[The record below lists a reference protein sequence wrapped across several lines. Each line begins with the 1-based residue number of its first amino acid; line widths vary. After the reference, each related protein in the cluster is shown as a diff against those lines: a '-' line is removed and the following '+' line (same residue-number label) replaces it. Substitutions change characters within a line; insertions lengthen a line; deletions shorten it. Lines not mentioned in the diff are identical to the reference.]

1 MTNTINPPDTEKKA
15 PPKNASNA
23 NKMLPSGKS
32 LMFLSVLTIG
42 AIVGGLLWWLHVSQF
57 EQTDDAMLEGH
68 VHPVSAKVG
77 GTVEQ
82 VFVDDNAQVQQGQLL
97 AVIDPKD
104 YKVALSQAEHNLENA
119 KAQAKTA
126 FNNIAYTERQANSQ
140 VTQAQGTITASESGI
155 IQARQTVS
163 EAASSVSQA
172 RHMLQEQ
179 ETNYQKALSDYNR
192 YKAVD
197 PEAISALQLDTAA
210 TTLKNAQAARD
221 AAKASLAQ
229 AQARMAQTQSSVKSS
244 ISKLTQS
251 KGVVQSAQAQA
262 LQVDVVKSQYE
273 SARAAVDVAED
284 AVRQAKLNLSYT
296 RVVAPANGRI
306 GKKTLEIGQRVQAGE
321 PLMSVVNPQVWVV
334 ANYKETQLERMRP
347 GQPVD
352 VHIDAFP
359 NHHFTG
365 HVNSFSPAS
374 GAQFALLPPENAT
387 GNFTKIVQRIPVK
400 ILLDAKTLEGYEDLL
415 VPGMST
421 LVSVKVSEPGNR
433 QLAERK
439 KADTQPAEK
448 EGKADVN

>member
-1 MTNTINPPDTEKKA
+1 MTQTTIPPETQAKK
-15 PPKNASNA
+15 KSKVSSAS
-23 NKMLPSGKS
+23 KMLPSGKS
-32 LMFLSVLTIG
+32 MIILIGLSAVAILGG
-42 AIVGGLLWWLHVSQF
+42 ALWWLHVSQY

-68 VHPVSAKVG
+68 VHPISAKVG
-77 GTVEQ
+77 GTIEQ
-82 VFVDDNAQVQQGQLL
+82 VLVEDNAQVQQGQLL

-163 EAASSVSQA
+163 EADSAVRQA
-172 RHMLQEQ
+172 QHILQEQ
-179 ETNYQKALSDYNR
+179 EANYLKALSDYNR

-229 AQARMAQTQSSVKSS
+229 TQARLAQTRSSVKSS

-296 RVVAPANGRI
+296 QIVAPASGRI
-306 GKKTLEIGQRVQAGE
+306 GKKTLEVGQRVQAGE

-352 VHIDAFP
+352 VHVDAFP
-359 NHHFTG
+359 NHRFTG

-400 ILLDAKTLEGYEDLL
+400 ILLDPRALQGYEDLL
-415 VPGMST
+415 MPGMST
-421 LVSVKVSEPGNR
+421 VVSVKVSEPGNR
-433 QLAERK
+433 QLANRK
-439 KADTQPAEK
+439 RPNSQGEK
-448 EGKADVN
+448 TDVN

>member
-1 MTNTINPPDTEKKA
+1 MTQTTIPPETQAKK
-15 PPKNASNA
+15 KSKVSSAS
-23 NKMLPSGKS
+23 KMLPSGKS
-32 LMFLSVLTIG
+32 MIILIGLSAVAILGG
-42 AIVGGLLWWLHVSQF
+42 ALWWLHLSQY

-68 VHPVSAKVG
+68 VHPISAKVG
-77 GTVEQ
+77 GTIEQ
-82 VFVDDNAQVQQGQLL
+82 VLVEDNAQVQQGQLL

-126 FNNIAYTERQANSQ
+126 FNNIAYTQKQANSQ

-163 EAASSVSQA
+163 EVDSAVSQA

-179 ETNYQKALSDYNR
+179 EVNYQKALSDYNR

-210 TTLKNAQAARD
+210 ATLKNAQAARD

-229 AQARMAQTQSSVKSS
+229 TQARLAQTRSSVKSS

-296 RVVAPANGRI
+296 QIVAPASGRI
-306 GKKTLEIGQRVQAGE
+306 GKKTLEVGQRVQAGE

-352 VHIDAFP
+352 VHVDAFP
-359 NHHFTG
+359 NHRFTG

-400 ILLDAKTLEGYEDLL
+400 ILLDPRALQGYEDLL
-415 VPGMST
+415 MPGMST
-421 LVSVKVSEPGNR
+421 VVSVKVSEPGNR
-433 QLAERK
+433 QLANRK
-439 KADTQPAEK
+439 RPNSQGEK
-448 EGKADVN
+448 TDVN